1 MASPHKRLPLASI
14 SIARPC
20 PLPAAGR
27 EAEVPRQGDSRPC
40 PACNKQVHNLS
51 AVTVT
56 EVDRLLA
63 DHERSGTMGAL
74 CIRYE
79 ADANG
84 RPVPTAC
91 LRPRRAPLFTRVA
104 LVALV
109 VVTGA
114 SEVAALGDALDIA
127 YARDHRDDGE
137 ALLPRAP
144 VVKSAPVRHLGGC
157 PPGDPMC
164 D

>member
-14 SIARPC
+14 SIAHPC
-20 PLPAAGR
+20 PLPDAGR
-27 EAEVPRQGDSRPC
+27 EAEMPRQGDSRPC

-51 AVTVT
+51 ALTLS

-63 DHERSGTMGAL
+63 SHERSGTMGAL

-79 ADANG
+79 ADARG

-91 LRPRRAPLFTRVA
+91 LRPRRAPLFTRIA

-109 VVTGA
+109 A
-114 SEVAALGDALDIA
+114 VAIGSAIYVPLPL
-127 YARDHRDDGE
+127 RDDLNE
-137 ALLPRAP
+137 EVHARVIPA
-144 VVKSAPVRHLGGC
+144 KPVRHLGGC
-157 PPGDPMC
+157 PHGDPMC
-164 D
+164 E

>member
-14 SIARPC
+14 SIAHPC
-20 PLPAAGR
+20 PLPDAGR
-27 EAEVPRQGDSRPC
+27 EAEMPRQGDSRPC

-51 AVTVT
+51 ALTLS

-63 DHERSGTMGAL
+63 SHERSGTMGAL

-79 ADANG
+79 ADARG

-91 LRPRRAPLFTRVA
+91 LRPRRAPLFTRIA

-109 VVTGA
+109 AIAGA
-114 SEVAALGDALDIA
+114 SAVAALGDTLDAA
-127 YARDHRDDGE
+127 YARSHHDDDDE
-137 ALLPRAP
+137 CVLLP
-144 VVKSAPVRHLGGC
+144 PVRHLGGC

-164 D
+164 E